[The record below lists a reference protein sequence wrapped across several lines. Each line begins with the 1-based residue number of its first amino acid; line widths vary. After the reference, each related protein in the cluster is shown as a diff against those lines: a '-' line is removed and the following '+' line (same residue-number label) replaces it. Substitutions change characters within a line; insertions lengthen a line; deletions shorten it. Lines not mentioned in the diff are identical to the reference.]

1 MIYFIVTTS
10 LFNDCAVR
18 RQQYI
23 EGISRLKKLAS
34 HKIIIVE
41 NNGKRKTFLDE
52 LGCDVLYTDNNR
64 FIQTE
69 NKGYVELKD
78 VIDCMDAYDMTDS
91 DFVVKMSGRYLLHD
105 DSEFMRVVN
114 ANTTYECVIKY
125 GSYMKPVDYKM
136 EDCITG
142 LIGMSCRH
150 IRRITFPERHQCVE
164 WMWARATY
172 GIDDDKLYKVSQLG
186 IDICPENVP
195 YFKV

>member
-10 LFNDCAVR
+10 LFNDCVVR

-23 EGISRLKKLAS
+23 EGISRLKKLTT

-41 NNGKRKTFLDE
+41 NNGKRDTFLDE
-52 LGCDVLYTDNNR
+52 LGCDVLYTNNNR
-64 FIQTE
+64 FIHTE

-105 DSEFMRVVN
+105 DSEFMRVVH
-114 ANTTYECVIKY
+114 ANTTYECIIKY

-150 IRRITFPERHQCVE
+150 IRRIAFPKKHECVE